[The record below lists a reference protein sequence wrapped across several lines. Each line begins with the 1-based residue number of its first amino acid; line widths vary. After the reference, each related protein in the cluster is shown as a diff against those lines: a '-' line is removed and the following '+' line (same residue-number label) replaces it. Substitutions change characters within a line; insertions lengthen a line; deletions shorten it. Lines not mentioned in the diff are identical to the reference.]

1 MWNSWFGAGEGPTAF
16 AYDMMVL
23 EDIERERRK
32 ASEDEDEDEE
42 APTDEV
48 WPLLGHHVFI
58 HISLAW
64 AIRQL

>member
-23 EDIERERRK
+23 DDIEKERRK
-32 ASEDEDEDEE
+32 ASEDEDEDEDEE

-48 WPLLGHHVFI
+48 
-58 HISLAW
+58 
-64 AIRQL
+64 

>member
-1 MWNSWFGAGEGPTAF
+1 MWNSWFGAGEGSTAF

-23 EDIERERRK
+23 EDIEKERRK

-48 WPLLGHHVFI
+48 
-58 HISLAW
+58 
-64 AIRQL
+64 